1 MSYISL
7 KYHLVFSTKDRKP
20 FLPVEI
26 MSRLGPYVG
35 GIIRD
40 LHGDMLAAN
49 GPADHIHIA
58 TILDQKVPLMDVLGR
73 IKANSSKWIHQ
84 TFDGLADFAWQEGY
98 AAFSVSHS
106 ASDQV
111 IQYVRRQIEHH
122 SKMDFKQEL
131 RALLDRH
138 GIVYDE
144 KYLWK

>member
-1 MSYISL
+1 
-7 KYHLVFSTKDRKP
+7 
-20 FLPVEI
+20 
-26 MSRLGPYVG
+26 
-35 GIIRD
+35 
-40 LHGDMLAAN
+40 
-49 GPADHIHIA
+49 
-58 TILDQKVPLMDVLGR
+58 MDVLGR